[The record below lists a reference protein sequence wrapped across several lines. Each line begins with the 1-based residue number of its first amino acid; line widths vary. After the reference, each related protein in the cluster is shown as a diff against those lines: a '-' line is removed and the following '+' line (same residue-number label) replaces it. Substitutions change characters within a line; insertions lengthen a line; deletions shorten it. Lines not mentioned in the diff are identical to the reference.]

1 MDDGGV
7 IVSAMDTVMTI
18 LHIVISIALI
28 VAVLSQQ
35 GKDAGLSGAI
45 SGGNA
50 DTFFG
55 KNKSR
60 SRNGILSKLT
70 VLLAVIFALT
80 TFYLSGI
87 ITKLITLIGN
97 LFS

>member
-1 MDDGGV
+1 M
-7 IVSAMDTVMTI
+7 SALDTVITI

-28 VAVLSQQ
+28 VVVLFQQ

-45 SGGNA
+45 SGGSA

-55 KNKSR
+55 RNKNR
-60 SRNGILSKLT
+60 SLNGILSKLT
-70 VLLAVIFALT
+70 VWLAVIFVLT

-87 ITKLITLIGN
+87 ITKLFTLIGN